1 MRWKLLRASLFLLLL
16 SSLTACSLFSKPEKV
31 VVTQVEYVE
40 RTIPIQPRPKPVTL
54 YDIEFYAVTKENI
67 DEFIERFEK
76 AEGSLVFFAISVP
89 DYENI
94 ALNMGELRRFIE
106 SQSAVIL
113 YYEENANPNKEES
126 EGKPDCITVCLME
139 KELP

>member
-1 MRWKLLRASLFLLLL
+1 MLQQNYLTRWKLLRASLFLLLL
-16 SSLTACSLFSKPEKV
+16 SSLTACSLFSKPEQV

-54 YDIEFYAVTKENI
+54 YDIEFYAVTDENLE
-67 DEFIERFEK
+67 EFLERFEK
-76 AEGSLVFFAISVP
+76 DNGDVVFFAISVP

-106 SQSAVIL
+106 QQRSVIV
-113 YYEENANPNKEES
+113 YYEENANRKVEEQTD
-126 EGKPDCITVCLME
+126 EDI
-139 KELP
+139 

>member
-54 YDIEFYAVTKENI
+54 YDIEFYAVTEENL
-67 DEFIERFEK
+67 DEFLERFEK
-76 AEGSLVFFAISVP
+76 DNGDVVFFAISVP

-106 SQSAVIL
+106 SQSAIIL
-113 YYEENANPNKEES
+113 YYEENANPKKVEETD
-126 EGKPDCITVCLME
+126 E
-139 KELP
+139 EL

>member
-1 MRWKLLRASLFLLLL
+1 MQQQNFLMRWKLLRASLLLLLL

-54 YDIEFYAVTKENI
+54 YDIEFYAVTEENL
-67 DEFIERFEK
+67 DEFLERFEK
-76 AEGSLVFFAISVP
+76 ENGDIVFFAISVP

-94 ALNMGELRRFIE
+94 SLNMGELRRFIE
-106 SQSAVIL
+106 QQKSIIL
-113 YYEENANPNKEES
+113 YYEENANRKEEDAD
-126 EGKPDCITVCLME
+126 E
-139 KELP
+139 EL

>member
-40 RTIPIQPRPKPVTL
+40 RTIPLQPRPKPISL
-54 YDIEFYAVTKENI
+54 YDLDFYAVTEENL
-67 DEFIERFEK
+67 DEFLERFEK
-76 AEGSLVFFAISVP
+76 ENGDIVFFAISVP

-94 ALNMGELRRFIE
+94 SLNMGELRRFIE
-106 SQSAVIL
+106 QQKSIIL
-113 YYEENANPNKEES
+113 YYEENANPKKVEETD
-126 EGKPDCITVCLME
+126 E
-139 KELP
+139 EL

>member
-1 MRWKLLRASLFLLLL
+1 MQQQNFLMRWKLLRASLFLLLL

-106 SQSAVIL
+106 SQTAIIV
-113 YYEENANPNKEES
+113 YYEENANPKKVEETD
-126 EGKPDCITVCLME
+126 E
-139 KELP
+139 EL

>member
-1 MRWKLLRASLFLLLL
+1 MQQQNYLTKWKYLRASLFLLLL
-16 SSLTACSLFSKPEKV
+16 SSFTACSIFKPEEV

-113 YYEENANPNKEES
+113 YYEENANPKKVEETD
-126 EGKPDCITVCLME
+126 E
-139 KELP
+139 EL

>member
-1 MRWKLLRASLFLLLL
+1 MQQQNFLMRWKLLRASLFLLLL

-76 AEGSLVFFAISVP
+76 AEGTLVFFAISVP

-113 YYEENANPNKEES
+113 YYEENANPKKVEETD
-126 EGKPDCITVCLME
+126 E
-139 KELP
+139 EL

>member
-1 MRWKLLRASLFLLLL
+1 MLKG
-16 SSLTACSLFSKPEKV
+16 
-31 VVTQVEYVE
+31 
-40 RTIPIQPRPKPVTL
+40 TIPIQPRPKPVTL

-94 ALNMGELRRFIE
+94 ALNMGELRRFIPIADRSNIVLRRE
-106 SQSAVIL
+106 R
-113 YYEENANPNKEES
+113 
-126 EGKPDCITVCLME
+126 KP
-139 KELP
+139 

>member
-1 MRWKLLRASLFLLLL
+1 MQQQNFLMRWKLLRASLFLLLL

-113 YYEENANPNKEES
+113 YYEENANPKKVEETD
-126 EGKPDCITVCLME
+126 E
-139 KELP
+139 EL

>member
-1 MRWKLLRASLFLLLL
+1 MTRWKLLRASLFLLLL

-54 YDIEFYAVTKENI
+54 YDIEFYAVTDENLE
-67 DEFIERFEK
+67 EFLERFEK
-76 AEGSLVFFAISVP
+76 DNGDVVFFAISVP

-106 SQSAVIL
+106 QQRSVIV
-113 YYEENANPNKEES
+113 YYEENANPKIEEQTD
-126 EGKPDCITVCLME
+126 EDI
-139 KELP
+139 

>member
-1 MRWKLLRASLFLLLL
+1 MQQQNFLMRWKLLRASLFLLLL

-106 SQSAVIL
+106 SQSAIIL
-113 YYEENANPNKEES
+113 YYEENANPKKVEETD
-126 EGKPDCITVCLME
+126 E
-139 KELP
+139 EL